1 MPTAVDNIVESS
13 PQTVVTPIVG
23 MPTYDN
29 MMDQIYQ
36 ILYNTESMQM
46 MIDGGNLNL
55 LALAISPTV
64 YTNLSATSFVEPSNP
79 GLAPMIPSNAIGNDQ
94 TIIRYNFTLNTELY
108 MLHQNMDKDLKKKLL
123 GVVEDIY
130 IRLLKKNYID
140 YRNHTCL

>member
-13 PQTVVTPIVG
+13 PQPVVTPIVG

-79 GLAPMIPSNAIGNDQ
+79 VWRP
-94 TIIRYNFTLNTELY
+94 
-108 MLHQNMDKDLKKKLL
+108 
-123 GVVEDIY
+123 
-130 IRLLKKNYID
+130 
-140 YRNHTCL
+140 

>member
-1 MPTAVDNIVESS
+1 
-13 PQTVVTPIVG
+13 
-23 MPTYDN
+23 
-29 MMDQIYQ
+29 
-36 ILYNTESMQM
+36 
-46 MIDGGNLNL
+46 
-55 LALAISPTV
+55 
-64 YTNLSATSFVEPSNP
+64 
-79 GLAPMIPSNAIGNDQ
+79 MIPSNAIGNDQ